1 MVSRSTA
8 WPARPTASAPA
19 PTQMLGVPPLLW
31 LYIVLNGVGA
41 GPRTALLFVGIIG
54 YLGDV
59 LGGGAFFCVDGEHG
73 QPLKD
78 PHCRGYRSQTEGVA
92 EFPSDC
98 QDFRRGR
105 IMKRVRTGRS

>member
-59 LGGGAFFCVDGEHG
+59 LGGGAFFGVGGEHG

-78 PHCRGYRSQTEGVA
+78 PLAVVIGRRRRVWRNSRRIANISA
-92 EFPSDC
+92 EAA
-98 QDFRRGR
+98 
-105 IMKRVRTGRS
+105 